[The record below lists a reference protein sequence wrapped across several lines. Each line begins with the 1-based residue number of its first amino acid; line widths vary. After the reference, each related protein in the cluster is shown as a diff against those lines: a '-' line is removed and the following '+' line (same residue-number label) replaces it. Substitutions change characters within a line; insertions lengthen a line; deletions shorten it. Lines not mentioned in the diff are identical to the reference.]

1 MGAPRVFLSRSS
13 PQSSFLPPKGSHTPN
28 PVLWG
33 RRWGE
38 PWGEVSLPCLVT
50 PPDPPT
56 PLHPPHSI
64 LTPTLTASWT
74 SKHPLNTQRG
84 GGGSN
89 PSPLQLRGDP
99 KDAGLA
105 LSPPLQ
111 IPTPTSGAGGQRRH
125 PGLLWGRAGR
135 QQGSRAVSPHPVLWA
150 RLRAPLGLTG
160 VPLHMGTLVPVAVR
174 AAPEAFPTLGTRK
187 GFLTR
192 VGEPMPVVMGA
203 PRKALPTQPAPVGL
217 LPTVQPSV
225 PLQVGSDSEC
235 PPALPTTEWFLPGVD
250 AAVPFQMGE
259 PTEGLPAR
267 PAWVRWLHGVFLSVG
282 FRVGLWVFGQRWAP
296 LEAMFAVGPLGG
308 VDATV
313 FEVGGLREG
322 CAALLKWGWG
332 RGGPVL
338 VPRWEGW
345 GDGRPIL
352 IPGWGYGG
360 DGGPVFIPS

>member
-105 LSPPLQ
+105 LSPP
-111 IPTPTSGAGGQRRH
+111 PTNPHPYLRSWGAAAAPRAAVGQGRKAAGKQGCVPSPRAMGTAACPARADRGASPYGHAGAGCGASCARSLSHIGHKKRVSH
-125 PGLLWGRAGR
+125 PCG
-135 QQGSRAVSPHPVLWA
+135 
-150 RLRAPLGLTG
+150 
-160 VPLHMGTLVPVAVR
+160 
-174 AAPEAFPTLGTRK
+174 
-187 GFLTR
+187 
-192 VGEPMPVVMGA
+192 
-203 PRKALPTQPAPVGL
+203 
-217 LPTVQPSV
+217 
-225 PLQVGSDSEC
+225 
-235 PPALPTTEWFLPGVD
+235 
-250 AAVPFQMGE
+250 
-259 PTEGLPAR
+259 
-267 PAWVRWLHGVFLSVG
+267 
-282 FRVGLWVFGQRWAP
+282 
-296 LEAMFAVGPLGG
+296 
-308 VDATV
+308 
-313 FEVGGLREG
+313 
-322 CAALLKWGWG
+322 
-332 RGGPVL
+332 
-338 VPRWEGW
+338 
-345 GDGRPIL
+345 
-352 IPGWGYGG
+352 
-360 DGGPVFIPS
+360 